1 MHKNLLSYLKMGKEI
16 LTFGNIEIKKNKF
29 YHNKSIFFKDEDIE
43 KILVSNKISFGE
55 KNYTYFI
62 GYLCNDGEVKPL
74 NIMLPKTSTYVKRY
88 DRQTKWMHFL
98 IKDDDLLKNIT
109 LIGIKSVL
117 ISKKNLIMSLSIIK
131 PF

>member
-1 MHKNLLSYLKMGKEI
+1 MGKEI

-62 GYLCNDGEVKPL
+62 GYLSNDDKVKPL

-98 IKDDDLLKNIT
+98 IKDDDLLKKCSTNWDKVSAD
-109 LIGIKSVL
+109 IKKEFDNELVYNKTFLKTKTKSH
-117 ISKKNLIMSLSIIK
+117 SD
-131 PF
+131 